1 MQRCLIPFATLLAVS
16 LGLAGCASP
25 SPRFLGAQEQRVT
38 IEGTQ
43 IAVFR
48 DGDHAQAIR
57 LDYAGRATRRNM
69 PERLV
74 QAIGQA
80 TGCSVRPG
88 SAQGDSGVI
97 TARIDC

>member
-1 MQRCLIPFATLLAVS
+1 MHPCLAAFAFVLAIS
-16 LGLAGCASP
+16 LGLGGCASP
-25 SPRFLGAQEQRVT
+25 SPRFLGAEEQRVT
-38 IEGTQ
+38 IGGTQ

-57 LDYAGRATRRNM
+57 LDYAGRAARRDM

-74 QAIGQA
+74 QAIGQT

-88 SAQGDSGVI
+88 SAEGDSGVI